1 MSATHQFERQVLKGV
16 ICCRGTLL
24 PDPRYDALR
33 GIVLAAADD
42 AEDMSD
48 GNYTARVLLFHE
60 KTTKLR
66 EGLPNVQVHMHA
78 SFTGSHGVCGAYS
91 METYPFMLGIACMR
105 CQLDHKAFP
114 LRL

>member
-1 MSATHQFERQVLKGV
+1 M
-16 ICCRGTLL
+16 CCRGTLL

-33 GIVLAAADD
+33 CIVMAAADD

-66 EGLPNVQVHMHA
+66 EGLPNVQVHCVLPAGYLDPCYQA
-78 SFTGSHGVCGAYS
+78 SCSIASLTACSALASSERRCCRHPEAGVMAL
-91 METYPFMLGIACMR
+91 PDAC
-105 CQLDHKAFP
+105 
-114 LRL
+114 

>member
-1 MSATHQFERQVLKGV
+1 M
-16 ICCRGTLL
+16 CCRGTLL

-33 GIVLAAADD
+33 CIVLAAADD

-78 SFTGSHGVCGAYS
+78 SCCLFGPCYLMFLPCCSVGRSLCNGAVCVHYQADY
-91 METYPFMLGIACMR
+91 EA
-105 CQLDHKAFP
+105 DP
-114 LRL
+114 LTSLNYCLAPAEA

>member
-1 MSATHQFERQVLKGV
+1 MSLQLTESVAM
-16 ICCRGTLL
+16 CYRGTLL

-33 GIVLAAADD
+33 CIVLAAADD

-78 SFTGSHGVCGAYS
+78 PCCLFWSCYCRVLPHCRDLLLSLLWHSLYALPS
-91 METYPFMLGIACMR
+91 SL
-105 CQLDHKAFP
+105 
-114 LRL
+114 

>member
-1 MSATHQFERQVLKGV
+1 M
-16 ICCRGTLL
+16 CCRGTLL

-33 GIVLAAADD
+33 CIVLAAADD

-66 EGLPNVQVHMHA
+66 EGLPNVQVSMLCVLPSLDPAMHTDPA
-78 SFTGSHGVCGAYS
+78 HCSLDRPARGKVC
-91 METYPFMLGIACMR
+91 R
-105 CQLDHKAFP
+105 
-114 LRL
+114 RR